1 MVNAWS
7 LAASVLDGT
16 LDKDYPIMTDIK
28 INTGVGKTTTYTVPL
43 TETNPNGDV
52 TIRTGDTSD
61 YEITG
66 EGICWPKDTTET
78 YPVEHSDAWYDY
90 NRNDPDREN
99 PFTDAF
105 DYMMAETVVGNG
117 NTASDYP
124 SEFTTLSDNDDQMAH
139 HVGLNYEELNLN
151 IQANSP
157 YNSGYERE
165 FYKEELKKM
174 TDSRNKYHVDEILN
188 DIKEYVSSTYN
199 GHYTGTQHEFRNV
212 QTIDLM
218 ASRDLASDFC
228 QANILKYGSR
238 YGSKDGKNKK
248 DLLKVIHYAMLLLH
262 FDEHYGKPKM
272 TSGNIDH
279 NMP

>member
-7 LAASVLDGT
+7 LAASILDGT
-16 LDKDYPIMTDIK
+16 FDKDYPIMTKKEKDI
-28 INTGVGKTTTYTVPL
+28 
-43 TETNPNGDV
+43 
-52 TIRTGDTSD
+52 
-61 YEITG
+61 
-66 EGICWPKDTTET
+66 
-78 YPVEHSDAWYDY
+78 EHSTSWYDY
-90 NRNDPDREN
+90 TRNDPDREN

-105 DYMMAETVVGNG
+105 DYLMAESVTGKHPWIYESPDGGTTITRRKPGDDYTKKEVIQGDYFGDKYPYVGD
-117 NTASDYP
+117 SDAP
-124 SEFTTLSDNDDQMAH
+124 SEFTTFSDNDDQIAH
-139 HVGLNYEELNLN
+139 HVGLNNED
-151 IQANSP
+151 QK
-157 YNSGYERE
+157 
-165 FYKEELKKM
+165 KETM
-174 TDSRNKYHVDEILN
+174 ASDYRYKYHEDEILS

-199 GHYTGTQHEFRNV
+199 GHYTGNKFEFRNV

-218 ASRDLASDFC
+218 ASRDLATDFC

-262 FDEHYGKPKM
+262 FDEHYGNPSI